1 MTLPGVALPRASP
14 MSATMDELLGPR
26 NGRREWVGAGKSV
39 AGRDR
44 SRLAVKRVRTVT
56 SQIANYSPREFR
68 RSPLCQREHSMAIRL
83 SQLLPLQELDA
94 FVGIA
99 PVMSPRSTLRNDS
112 AAAKSC
118 ERQYELATTLP
129 HSAPVVRQRST
140 PYPSSARLAMMNM
153 RFSACATLT
162 HIMVATAS
170 AAITDRIGS
179 PLWRNCP
186 RTLVAKARKNATAQ

>member
-26 NGRREWVGAGKSV
+26 NGRREWAGAGKSAA
-39 AGRDR
+39 AGRNQL
-44 SRLAVKRVRTVT
+44 RLTVKRARTVT
-56 SQIANYSPREFR
+56 SPMANYSPRGISLFSLR
-68 RSPLCQREHSMAIRL
+68 QREHSMAIRL

-94 FVGIA
+94 FAGIA

-129 HSAPVVRQRST
+129 
-140 PYPSSARLAMMNM
+140 
-153 RFSACATLT
+153 
-162 HIMVATAS
+162 
-170 AAITDRIGS
+170 
-179 PLWRNCP
+179 
-186 RTLVAKARKNATAQ
+186 